1 MEASDKRCEM
11 GRFLENAK
19 KNREKERTEQRV
31 RNSNGTG
38 FLANTK
44 AKRQQEKLNTQ
55 LNIITDTYNRSQK
68 NLVGTDKYSSPAMHR
83 ANMDSAMMIS
93 KMGDMTKTYVSGLDA
108 SYDRKAINDYV
119 DGIQSSIKDQNE
131 YRDGLRAYMSQFKDE
146 YDFGNYQK
154 YSGKSQS
161 EIDAKLTSLNQLII
175 GDVNNPNRESAIKER
190 DWLQNYYNSN
200 MDWLTGRNANDVK
213 LQIDEL
219 DRQIADYTQKMNEAS
234 AMSGIQAMTYDE
246 NEYQQSEANKQK
258 AADYQSLIESAQA
271 QKEFLLSGSQKVNDY
286 KAYIEAQNKYNELL
300 SQGYKPSDSYGEA
313 LVYAAGSGAYDVLG
327 KNTAAFT
334 DAVLGEPMRR
344 IENSKWGQKLG
355 VDLPGEYIGGMYGA
369 IKAQADINEN
379 FRHMDNFKYGGK
391 GEQIGL
397 NLSNVAGGMLPTIL
411 VSVLSG
417 GTGAATGAKS
427 VAGYLKQLA
436 KSPTYWASVV
446 NMGGSTYDSAIEEG
460 ASYEEAL
467 VSGLI
472 NGLVG
477 AATETSGGFE
487 KKLTNSNTFGNWLK
501 SALEEGGEEV
511 IQGVLENATKKAVY
525 DRDRAVISTSDENAI
540 INPSRMAQEFGY
552 GALAGGL
559 FSGGQIL
566 TSNVANTA
574 YDVYAKNFEYDNI
587 GKELEFN
594 GRVADII
601 KEAEDFNVGSN
612 VYKLAESVKAGLD
625 KGNLD
630 TTKLGKLYV
639 EMNKAEMSA
648 NSAPVLAQSDEIE
661 SFDSNVSNSA
671 NSQEN
676 TLNGSISEDTLDG
689 VVISSGEDIEI
700 NRMEIK
706 GDKVSFVTTNNET
719 LTQKE
724 VALTDEMRTV
734 VSFAKKYP
742 QVTANTM
749 LYAYKRYSEMP
760 NAGGAL
766 MFSRSWNQMYQYGL
780 TGSTTFDEAMEHVI
794 KDIPR
799 AIYESAYRM
808 GQNDHKKEVEAKQKL
823 ADKKKT
829 GIKAQGSVGSISE
842 GDAKTYKVST
852 VDMDALSAKQKD
864 AVAVMEV
871 ISKALGVNTY
881 FFSDSGAGKIHG
893 IYRDGN
899 IYLNVNAGHFHE
911 QAVLRTAAHEL
922 THHIQNMSPKLYDDL
937 KKFIMSK
944 YHESNN
950 KTFDALVQD
959 KMNNLNLSMEK
970 AIDEVIADACEMM
983 LQDGSAVTE
992 LATKNKSLWENI
1004 KAFINTIVEKLK
1016 NAFKGV
1022 SESSAAAVELKNILG
1037 EWTELQKMWN
1047 EALTNSE
1054 NHIVVNTGEAQF
1066 KKNRSAHYYKNII
1079 PATREES
1086 KKLNMLDDRNIARY
1100 RNEID
1105 GAFNGEMKEGTMILI
1120 GKPSEI
1126 LLQHGV
1132 VNKPLFITQSVA
1144 RKIAYPLEYKIG
1156 NKYMGGK
1163 HNLGMSAL
1171 KNLPLQLCE
1180 PIAITKN
1187 TAKHSEDNS
1196 VVIWTNWI
1204 DRNNEGIMVAI
1215 RINKEGKIEISNT
1228 IATVFQA
1235 GEKYVNQFFEN
1246 KDNILYTKNNE
1257 DIQKLLPFRRYVPEA
1272 KSDDVF
1278 IYRLLQE
1285 NENVNSESDEYFSQ
1299 ELNSLSPRFIL
1310 ASTLMNAT
1318 TSIEEQEHLTK
1329 YKDVIKSIEDKET
1342 KLSITR
1348 NAIRSA
1354 IYERDAGLEVSAESI
1369 AKMKQ
1374 TAKNLERS
1382 IDYWDK
1388 KLLELEATTPLKN
1401 LMERQ
1406 RKSLSEKYM
1415 NEARTRLDETRARFY
1430 ASNRREQIKKNANTL
1445 ITWLNRPD
1453 NNHYIPDVMKQP
1465 VVEFLSSID
1474 FVSSKA
1480 SPDSNTTKEWVAKM
1494 DKLKEMLTDLEANT
1508 KDYRAQE
1515 FMDAVDPELKD
1526 NIRSFLANNQ
1536 NNAKLSDLSP
1546 VETEKLH
1553 RIIVALKS
1561 AVTNANKFY
1570 ANRMSANVGQLG
1582 SRTIRDLH
1590 KYKNKSNNS
1599 LLSSVDGFFNADM
1612 LDAYSYFNM
1621 MGESGLSIYDEL
1633 REGFDKRVFLLKEAS
1648 EYMDSHLLSDK
1659 TAKERKKLLEEWTG
1673 SRAKVH
1679 EFKFKDYLG
1688 NDVSVKLTTGQLMN
1702 LYCLSRR
1709 EQAMGHITVGGIRI
1723 KPAENKAVKGNVSGI
1738 HIGKSRLASWFSEL
1752 TAEEKQTAEMMQRY
1766 LSATVSNWGN
1776 EVSQAMYG
1784 YDKFTE
1790 KNYWPI
1796 ETDSN
1801 TNKSSDRTDGGTSLY
1816 QLKNMG
1822 ITKAVTPRAN
1832 NPLMVGDIF
1841 DVFSKHIGDMAN
1853 YRGYVIPLMDAMK
1866 WYNYGNTF
1874 DIKDEED
1881 SFTEFDSVKQQIE
1894 RALGKDAKQYFI
1906 KLLQDINGGTPM
1918 DKTIS
1923 EKFISS
1929 YKSASVGAN
1938 LRVAI
1943 QQPTAYVR
1951 AAAVLDPKYLVKA
1964 LGHKPAVK
1972 EMQEHSGVAQWK
1984 SYGYYDTGIG
1994 QSLKK
1999 IITGIDKPVENIR
2012 DKSMWLT
2019 GKADDITWGTIWN
2032 ACKEE
2037 IKDTNPEAVDTEEF
2051 LKLVTKRFDEV
2062 IDRTQVVDT
2071 ILHRTQIMRS
2081 KNAFN
2086 QMATSFMSEPS
2097 KSFNM
2102 LRNAIATMIL
2112 NKDKA
2117 SSLNAARTVSAWLI
2131 SSVCTAAAASIVD
2144 AMRSAGDDEDKNAW
2158 ERYVEAFKENAVD
2171 NINPLNMIPYLK
2183 EIPSIFE
2190 GYSPARMDMEAL
2202 SSAVKFAKS
2211 ITKLAKGENTKYN
2224 AYYYVRQLAKVGSQ
2238 FSGLPVYNVMRD
2250 FEGIWNSV
2258 PATPKITTKKDT
2270 VSSLGKGIA
2279 AEYMAGNKTDA
2290 KAEQEKLENQI
2301 AKEYPSYSSDKVSQV
2316 AESKIKSGIA
2326 SEYKEQYINGS
2337 ASKRKEIMSA
2347 MNGTG
2352 LYDGYEEVQ
2361 SICMNWEV
2369 SYWKDKYIKATSGAE
2384 RAECRRKLY
2393 ATGKWSSLDK
2403 LDADIKSWVS
2413 AK

>member
-1 MEASDKRCEM
+1 M
-11 GRFLENAK
+11 
-19 KNREKERTEQRV
+19 
-31 RNSNGTG
+31 
-38 FLANTK
+38 
-44 AKRQQEKLNTQ
+44 
-55 LNIITDTYNRSQK
+55 
-68 NLVGTDKYSSPAMHR
+68 
-83 ANMDSAMMIS
+83 
-93 KMGDMTKTYVSGLDA
+93 
-108 SYDRKAINDYV
+108 ND
-119 DGIQSSIKDQNE
+119 
-131 YRDGLRAYMSQFKDE
+131 
-146 YDFGNYQK
+146 
-154 YSGKSQS
+154 
-161 EIDAKLTSLNQLII
+161 
-175 GDVNNPNRESAIKER
+175 
-190 DWLQNYYNSN
+190 
-200 MDWLTGRNANDVK
+200 
-213 LQIDEL
+213 
-219 DRQIADYTQKMNEAS
+219 AS
-234 AMSGIQAMTYDE
+234 AMAGIQAMTYDE
-246 NEYQQSEANKQK
+246 NEYQQSLANKQRAEDLQK
-258 AADYQSLIESAQA
+258 LIESAQI
-271 QKEFLLSGSQKVNDY
+271 QKEFLEQGYNKASDY
-286 KAYIEAQNKYNELL
+286 KSYIEAQNRYNELL
-300 SQGYKPSDSYGEA
+300 KQGYKPSDSYGEA
-313 LVYAAGSGAYDVLG
+313 LVYAAGSGTYDVLG
-327 KNTAAFT
+327 KNTTAFA

-355 VDLPGEYIGGMYGA
+355 IDLPGEYFGAMYGA
-369 IKAQADINEN
+369 SKAQADINEN
-379 FRHMDNFKYGGK
+379 YRFMDNFEYGGK
-391 GEQIGL
+391 GEQVGL
-397 NLSNVAGGMLPTIL
+397 NLSTVAGGMLPTIL

-446 NMGGSTYDSAIEEG
+446 NMGGSTYDSAIAEG
-460 ASYEEAL
+460 ATYEEAL

-525 DRDRAVISTSDENAI
+525 DHDRAVVSTSDENAV
-540 INPSRMAQEFGY
+540 INPSRMASEFGY

-566 TSNVANTA
+566 TSNIANTA
-574 YDVYAKNFEYDNI
+574 YDAYTKNLEYDSI
-587 GKELEFN
+587 GKELELN
-594 GRVADII
+594 GIDYVNSII
-601 KEAEDFNVGSN
+601 NKAESFEVGSD
-612 VYKLAESVKAGLD
+612 VYKLAKKVKTELD

-639 EMNKAEMSA
+639 EMEKTEKPSNSVPVLSQNDEGGDFDSKVNNSTNSYENKA
-648 NSAPVLAQSDEIE
+648 
-661 SFDSNVSNSA
+661 
-671 NSQEN
+671 
-676 TLNGSISEDTLDG
+676 NGSISEDITFSEKVTDG
-689 VVISSGEDIEI
+689 VELSSGEDIEI
-700 NRMEIK
+700 SRMEIK
-706 GDKVSFVTTNNET
+706 NDKVSFVTANNEV
-719 LTQKE
+719 LTQKD
-724 VALTDEMRTV
+724 VALTDEMHMV
-734 VSFAKKYP
+734 VSFAKNYP
-742 QVTANTM
+742 QITANTM
-749 LYAYKRYSEMP
+749 LYAYKKYSEMP

-842 GDAKTYKVST
+842 ADAKAYKVST
-852 VDMDALSAKQKD
+852 VDMDALSAKQKA

-899 IYLNVNAGHFHE
+899 IYLNVDAGHFHE

-922 THHIQNMSPKLYDDL
+922 THHIQNASPKLYDEL
-937 KKFIMSK
+937 KSFIISQ
-944 YHESNN
+944 YHKNDKN
-950 KTFDALVQD
+950 TFDALVQD
-959 KMNNLNLSMEK
+959 KMDSLNLSMEK
-970 AIDEVIADACEMM
+970 AVDEVIADACEMM
-983 LQDGSAVTE
+983 LQDGSAITE

-1022 SESSAAAVELKNILG
+1022 SESSAAAVELKKVLG

-1047 EALTNSE
+1047 EALVESTVYKKTTSDEMFSLKELKGSDITKNKVIENAANEVVHMESVKSLEGNEFAKGDKKLSEQLLDYFSELGNKVNNPEIGEITLDKVAMKSSMGHGIGRKKAIAYKALPEVLENGKIIYFSDNWKERGYQTCAIAAPFNIGTEQYYMVAIVSNETYTDRYYTHDVAYTKIDDTLFKTGNKVKNNSINSGNVPSTYSLLYELVKVKREQENDLSEIVNQSTN
-1054 NHIVVNTGEAQF
+1054 GEEQY
-1066 KKNRSAHYYKNII
+1066 KKDRNAHYYKNIV

-1086 KKLNMLDDRNIARY
+1086 KELNMLDDRNIARY

-1105 GAFNGEMKEGTMILI
+1105 GVFNGEMKEGTMVLI

-1132 VNKPLFITQSVA
+1132 VNKPLFITQRVA

-1156 NKYMGGK
+1156 NKDMGGK

-1278 IYRLLQE
+1278 VYRLLQE
-1285 NENVNSESDEYFSQ
+1285 NENVNSESEEYFSQ
-1299 ELNSLSPRFIL
+1299 EINSLSPRFIL
-1310 ASTLMNAT
+1310 ASTLMNAA
-1318 TSIEEQEHLTK
+1318 TSIDEQENLKK
-1329 YKDVIKSIEDKET
+1329 YKEAIKSIEDKEER
-1342 KLSITR
+1342 LAITR
-1348 NAIRSA
+1348 NAIRNA
-1354 IYERDAGLEVSAESI
+1354 IFEREAGLVVSMESVE
-1369 AKMKQ
+1369 KMKKA
-1374 TAKNLERS
+1374 AKNLERS

-1590 KYKNKSNNS
+1590 KYKDKSNNS

-1633 REGFDKRVFLLKEAS
+1633 REGFNKRVFLLKEAS
-1648 EYMDSHLLSDK
+1648 EYVDSHLLSNK
-1659 TAKERKKLLEEWTG
+1659 TAKEKKKLLEEWTG

-1822 ITKAVTPRAN
+1822 ITKAVTPKAN

-1874 DIKDEED
+1874 DVKDGED

-2097 KSFNM
+2097 KSYNM

-2144 AMRSAGDDEDKNAW
+2144 AFRNSGDDEDKKLW
-2158 ERYVEAFKENAVD
+2158 ERYVEAFKENSVD

-2183 EIPSIFE
+2183 EIPSLFE

-2211 ITKLAKGENTKYN
+2211 MTKLAKGENTKYN

-2238 FSGLPVYNVMRD
+2238 FTGIPVYNVIRD
-2250 FEGIWNSV
+2250 FEGMWNAV
-2258 PATPKITTKKDT
+2258 PATPNITTKKDT
-2270 VSSLGKGIA
+2270 AGSIGKSVA
-2279 AEYMAGNKTDA
+2279 AEFMSGNTKT
-2290 KAEQEKLENQI
+2290 
-2301 AKEYPSYSSDKVSQV
+2301 AKEEFIRLEEKIAEEYSSYSSDKVREV
-2316 AESKIKSGIA
+2316 AASKVKSSIT
-2326 SEYKEQYINGS
+2326 SEYKELYINGS
-2337 ASKRKEIMSA
+2337 SSERKKIMSSMSA
-2347 MNGTG
+2347 TG
-2352 LYDGYEEVQ
+2352 LYDGYEDVKSTCQ
-2361 SICMNWEV
+2361 SWEV
-2369 SYWKDKYIKATSGAE
+2369 SYWKGKYIKAKTGAE
-2384 RAECRRKLY
+2384 RAEYRRKLY
-2393 ATGKWSSLDK
+2393 ATGKWDSLDK
-2403 LDADIKSWVS
+2403 LDADIRSWTTT
-2413 AK
+2413 K